1 MRINQH
7 GCGGDSLYTR
17 LNYARSRAGEAKP
30 IEGCSM
36 RSGLIYRA
44 IIILH
49 LPLDRS
55 KPASTYKIIRID
67 PYTSTFTNV
76 RDFYSYSL

>member
-1 MRINQH
+1 M
-7 GCGGDSLYTR
+7 YTR

-67 PYTSTFTNV
+67 RTRARSQTCATFIHTS
-76 RDFYSYSL
+76 L